1 MIPPLAIKGIKDGLL
16 ITLGD
21 GDWAEVAAG
30 LMARLEETPDFFK
43 GAKVILQIGSRV
55 LGAADLGHLR
65 DQLSDREIVLWAVL
79 SDSGTTQMAAQSLG
93 LEIAL
98 PQPPELEPTIDPEE
112 RGDEAMFVRRTLRSG
127 RAVHHPG
134 HVIVVGDVNA
144 GAEIVSGGDV
154 VVWGKVRGVVHAGAN
169 GDENAIICA
178 LDLAPTQLR
187 IAGHIAISPERKGQ
201 PTPEVAR
208 IRDGRIVA
216 EPWGK

>member
-21 GDWAEVAAG
+21 GDWPEVAAG

-79 SDSGTTQMAAQSLG
+79 SDSGTTQTAAQSLG

-144 GAEIVSGGDV
+144 GAEIVAGGDV